1 MVVGSLVD
9 NMITILIA
17 LVLLYLV
24 IGIFILTAQIDFMKK
39 EDPEALELLYSGSQS
54 GLIKFCV
61 YSIIMWLPSLIEFT
75 NEEDDNE

>member
-1 MVVGSLVD
+1 
-9 NMITILIA
+9 MITILIA

-39 EDPEALELLYSGSQS
+39 EDPESLELLYSGTQWD
-54 GLIKFCV
+54 LIKFCV
-61 YSIIMWLPSLIEFT
+61 YSIIMWLPSLIEFA